1 MNRQSRQFTKKIC
14 LRAQDSRLTQRY
26 INQVSQLSHCEWHG
40 IVIVYGLLTMIQ
52 IMKKFNVGLATN
64 YENQLLSRE
73 SWVIIILFRTTAGV
87 IKISHSGSKIA
98 QSLFVDHLSSF
109 TGCRPFSHCLHS
121 SDMWPVSYWQQFLAD
136 TGKWVVSNSMGGWIH
151 QLWGSWL

>member
-1 MNRQSRQFTKKIC
+1 MKWHSRQFTTC
-14 LRAQDSRLTQRY
+14 FRLRAQDAHLTQRY

-87 IKISHSGSKIA
+87 IKISHSGPNVA

-109 TGCRPFSHCLHS
+109 TGWCPLPHCLYS
-121 SDMWPVSYWQQFLAD
+121 SHMWLVSFWEQVLAS
-136 TGKWVVSNSMGGWIH
+136 TCNVGCIFF
-151 QLWGSWL
+151 